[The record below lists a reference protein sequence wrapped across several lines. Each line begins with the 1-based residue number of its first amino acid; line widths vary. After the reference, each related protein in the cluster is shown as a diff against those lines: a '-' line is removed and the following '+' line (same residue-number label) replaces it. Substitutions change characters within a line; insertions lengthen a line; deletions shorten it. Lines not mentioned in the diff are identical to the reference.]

1 MRIFAEDRLHL
12 SITLKQAWCSAFG
25 LHYLCSSVF
34 VDTYIQKLHTM
45 LYLLQFACLILMLIS
60 AFFLAVTRIHVR
72 WTNRRYEYSR
82 WMISSALLLM
92 AAHFFLQMHYGFR
105 ATSTYLGAVI
115 NIMVYQPC
123 FTLFAMAIYNVEATH
138 TKRRKM
144 NLICAAVYAAMLAAF
159 AVGYSFSGSLNIGA
173 WLYVMLALFLGN
185 IVYCIYMIII
195 EMNKRKKLL
204 ETMTATDM
212 RPFTR
217 YAYACLTL
225 LFITATIIPFAILS
239 TKSLYIIGPFGLVA
253 TLFFIVNFV
262 ALGFN
267 YVPTEELLDKE
278 RGNNLTAD
286 AVNAESEEESVKCD
300 VQQSAPETGSEQTSK
315 QLPTSR
321 IAFIRSALD
330 HWCADLGYK
339 DCTVNMLTLSNLLE
353 INKTELSQ
361 YFSQCQN
368 TTFRIWLGE
377 IRFNAAK
384 KMMMENPDF
393 SNDIIS
399 SECGFSSRSY
409 LYRVFKEKEGCT
421 PVAWR
426 DKQA

>member
-1 MRIFAEDRLHL
+1 
-12 SITLKQAWCSAFG
+12 
-25 LHYLCSSVF
+25 
-34 VDTYIQKLHTM
+34 M
-45 LYLLQFACLILMLIS
+45 LYLLQFACLIFMFIS
-60 AFFLAVTRIHVR
+60 AFFIAVTRLHVR
-72 WTNRRYEYSR
+72 WINRRYEWSR
-82 WMISSALLLM
+82 WMIFAALLFM
-92 AAHFFLQMHYGFR
+92 AVHFFLQMYFGFR
-105 ATSTYLGAVI
+105 ATGEDVGAVI
-115 NIMVYQPC
+115 NVLVYLPC
-123 FTLFAMAIYNVEATH
+123 FTLFSMAIYNIEATH

-212 RPFTR
+212 LPFIR
-217 YAYACLTL
+217 YARASIAMLSL
-225 LFITATIIPFAILS
+225 IAISMPFAILS
-239 TKSLYIIGPFGLVA
+239 TKLLYVVGPLGLLI

-262 ALGFN
+262 AFGN
-267 YVPTEELLDKE
+267 YYVPTEELLDRE
-278 RGNNLTAD
+278 RGNGETDDEDDAD
-286 AVNAESEEESVKCD
+286 DEQTMAESCAS
-300 VQQSAPETGSEQTSK
+300 QSAADYDQSAQRLSAERS
-315 QLPTSR
+315 
-321 IAFIRSALD
+321 AFIQAALD
-330 HWCADLGYK
+330 KWCADMGYK
-339 DCTVNMLTLSNLLE
+339 DSSVNMLTLSHLLD
-353 INKTELSQ
+353 INKNELTQ
-361 YFSQCQN
+361 FFSQCQN
-368 TTFRIWLGE
+368 TTFRIWLSE

-384 KMMMENPDF
+384 RMMIEYPDY

-421 PVAWR
+421 PIAWR

>member
-1 MRIFAEDRLHL
+1 
-12 SITLKQAWCSAFG
+12 
-25 LHYLCSSVF
+25 
-34 VDTYIQKLHTM
+34 M
-45 LYLLQFACLILMLIS
+45 LYLLQFACLIFMFIS
-60 AFFLAVTRIHVR
+60 AFFIAVTRLHVR
-72 WTNRRYEYSR
+72 WINRRYEWSR
-82 WMISSALLLM
+82 WMIFSALLFM
-92 AAHFFLQMHYGFR
+92 AVHFFLQMYFGFR
-105 ATSTYLGAVI
+105 AMGAAVGAVI
-115 NIMVYQPC
+115 NALVYLPC
-123 FTLFAMAIYNVEATH
+123 FTLFSMAIYNIEATH

-212 RPFTR
+212 LPFIR
-217 YAYACLTL
+217 YARASIAMLSL
-225 LFITATIIPFAILS
+225 IAISMPFAILS
-239 TKSLYIIGPFGLVA
+239 TKLLYVVGPLGLLI

-262 ALGFN
+262 AFGN
-267 YVPTEELLDKE
+267 CYVPTEELLDRE
-278 RGNNLTAD
+278 RGNGETDADDEPTTAENC
-286 AVNAESEEESVKCD
+286 AS
-300 VQQSAPETGSEQTSK
+300 QSAADSDQSEQRLSAER
-315 QLPTSR
+315 S
-321 IAFIRSALD
+321 AFIQAALD
-330 HWCADLGYK
+330 KWCADMGYK
-339 DCTVNMLTLSNLLE
+339 DSSVNMLTLSHSLD
-353 INKTELSQ
+353 INKNELTQ
-361 YFSQCQN
+361 FFSQCQN
-368 TTFRIWLGE
+368 TTFRIWLSE

-384 KMMMENPDF
+384 RMMMEYPDY

-421 PVAWR
+421 PIAWR